1 MEDWHEAWR
10 QDCETVG
17 LATPSTDLGEIKRA
31 YAKTLRKTRPDDDAQ
46 AYQALREAYDR
57 VVGHARWHQQAV
69 ARAEAEA
76 AAHPPAAAE
85 VSELTDVSDA
95 SKVSGASATPEVD
108 WAAEVT
114 DTLTAA
120 VATSTTDAPA
130 AKPATP
136 PEQEAAAREAALAK
150 LPPLPLPRDDDVLD
164 RDRPLHHADPAPEAP
179 TLPAWRL
186 PELIC
191 EELVQ
196 LRRQGQPHLAAAVPA
211 LREELLA
218 MPLEVRDHASICFA
232 HLILDTHAEL
242 PVAMIDLLRDH
253 FAWEQDFR
261 TERRLGPERM
271 AGLMELLR
279 EFPRPVTDPDVL
291 REFGPTAAVARLAGS
306 LRDRDR
312 SIASLAAAMMGYAFH
327 LHLHHAGGF
336 LLRRLG
342 ADRSDQ
348 QAALTLIKR
357 VQGWHFLLLLILLF
371 GLHLAIGHDW
381 PRAVSHAMVLGI
393 SVPLGIVVFD
403 TLMGSLREGR
413 KRVAESPFGRLRVPR
428 LPHLWSWI
436 GVGLLAASG
445 VAGYV
450 DGLFPMTDTLHAW
463 LVPLA
468 ILAALFGVMLAMPD
482 DLATGMTQTGLYL
495 YLLTL
500 PGAVAPL
507 PAGLLAAWVLAGPM
521 VLRAGLYTPN
531 PVWRLQP
538 GRPHG
543 GWPAIAALM
552 TIGLPVLTSWLSG
565 NAGLRMTLGALL
577 LASVLPPLLP
587 ADSTPAMLAL
597 AAVGALW
604 LSGGWL
610 LALQRVGWFLGRR
623 LVRPHMNRA

>member
-1 MEDWHEAWR
+1 MEDWQEAWH

-17 LATPSTDLGEIKRA
+17 LAAPSTDLGEIKRA

-57 VVGHARWHQQAV
+57 VVGHARWHQQSV
-69 ARAEAEA
+69 ERAEAEA
-76 AAHPPAAAE
+76 AAQPPA
-85 VSELTDVSDA
+85 VVDVADA
-95 SKVSGASATPEVD
+95 
-108 WAAEVT
+108 
-114 DTLTAA
+114 LTAA
-120 VATSTTDAPA
+120 IATDEPV
-130 AKPATP
+130 AKPPTSSDQDAAT
-136 PEQEAAAREAALAK
+136 REAALAK
-150 LPPLPLPRDDDVLD
+150 LPPLPLPLPRDDDVLQ
-164 RDRPLHHADPAPEAP
+164 RDRPLHHADPAPDTP
-179 TLPAWRL
+179 TLPAWRA
-186 PELIC
+186 PEVIC
-191 EELVQ
+191 EELMQ
-196 LRRQGQPHLAAAVPA
+196 LRRQGQPRLAAAVPA
-211 LREELLA
+211 LRDELLA
-218 MPLEVRDHASICFA
+218 MPLEARDHASICFA
-232 HLILDTHAEL
+232 HLILETHAEL

-279 EFPRPVTDPDVL
+279 EFPRPVTDPAVL

-306 LRDRDR
+306 VRDRDR

-327 LHLHHAGGF
+327 LHLHQAGGF

-342 ADRSDQ
+342 ADRGDQ

-381 PRAVSHAMVLGI
+381 PRAVSHAVVLGI

-413 KRVAESPFGRLRVPR
+413 KRVAESPFGRLRVR
-428 LPHLWSWI
+428 GLPHLWSWI

-445 VAGYV
+445 VAGYLDSLV
-450 DGLFPMTDTLHAW
+450 HIRDPIHAW

-468 ILAALFGVMLAMPD
+468 ILAALLGVMLAMPD

-538 GRPHG
+538 ARPHG
-543 GWPAIAALM
+543 GWPAIPVLM
-552 TIGLPVLTSWLSG
+552 TVGLPVLTSWLSG
-565 NAGLRMTLGALL
+565 IAGLRMTLGALL

-587 ADSTPAMLAL
+587 AGSPPTVLAL
-597 AAVGALW
+597 AALGALW

-610 LALQRVGWFLGRR
+610 LALQRVGWALGRR
-623 LVRPHMNRA
+623 LVRPHMSRA